1 MTDRMMLA
9 AAAPPAAAIL
19 VFGAIYGSLARPL
32 LGVGGT
38 VLSSLLIFSG
48 AVQFTIA
55 ALLLAGA
62 SVGALIAGSL
72 TLNVRNLLLGAVLR
86 PRLVHG
92 PGARAA
98 LGWFLTDES
107 AGLALTSDDD
117 AGRTLIVS
125 GLLFYTA
132 WQIGTALGLLGA
144 SLDAVRDAAEA
155 VFPVLFIGLAAL
167 SCTTPSIALRALG
180 AAVATAVGVLLLP
193 DGGALAAVA
202 AALVFAV
209 PGSDR

>member
-1 MTDRMMLA
+1 MRDVTML

-62 SVGALIAGSL
+62 SAGALIAGSI

-86 PRLVHG
+86 PRIDRG
-92 PGARAA
+92 PGERAA

-107 AGLALTSDDD
+107 AGLALTSKDD
-117 AGRTLIVS
+117 AGRTLVVS
-125 GLLFYTA
+125 GLLFYAA
-132 WQIGTALGLLGA
+132 WQIGTAVGLLGA
-144 SLDAVRDAAEA
+144 SLDPVRDAAEA

-167 SCTTPSIALRALG
+167 SCTSLSVAFRALG
-180 AAVATAVGVLLLP
+180 AAAATAVGVILLP
-193 DGGALAAVA
+193 GSGAIAAVA
-202 AALVFAV
+202 AAVFFAV